1 MKLFIK
7 ENGSLRILD
16 YNEPIKLDSEYVN
29 DYLGSNEA
37 TERNIETYSSLPIFT
52 DLKADIKQ
60 MCEEIKSI
68 IEDRFDTEYVKV
80 ESSARTGISTYITV
94 KFKMPS
100 STDVDVISYLQRD
113 RNFLNHYIYG
123 INNEGNGMGG
133 EYKLE
138 FRVSTHRVNDTE
150 SNVSINA
157 HNKTYQD
164 IKDIILRY
172 VKERDEY
179 IKNVWNTYKQTQTL
193 PSNQSTR
200 NRDRIRDKR
209 SNQPQWTEL
218 YKYLKSHIY
227 RTLAESNTS
236 KSYSVFTSE
245 IDNIF
250 NCLQFCN
257 VYLYDIFDLVESKFY
272 NYSPHYT
279 LWKTCIEALVENITE
294 YTIEDSFNYNLFLV
308 NMKNRLS

>member
-7 ENGSLRILD
+7 ENDSLRILD
-16 YNEPIKLDSEYVN
+16 YNEPIKLDSEYIN

-100 STDVDVISYLQRD
+100 STDDDVIPYLQRD

-138 FRVSTHRVNDTE
+138 FRVSTHRINDTE

-157 HNKTYQD
+157 HNKTYSD
-164 IKDIILRY
+164 IKDIILHY
-172 VKERDEY
+172 VTERDEY
-179 IKNVWNTYKQTQTL
+179 IKNAWNTYKQNQTL
-193 PSNQSTR
+193 PHNQSTR
-200 NRDRIRDKR
+200 NRIRAKR

-218 YKYLKSHIY
+218 YKHLKSHIY
-227 RTLAESNTS
+227 RILAESNTS

-272 NYSPHYT
+272 NYSPHCT
-279 LWKTCIEALVENITE
+279 LWKTCIEALIENITE
-294 YTIEDSFNYNLFLV
+294 YTIEDSFNYDLLFSDIE
-308 NMKNRLS
+308 NRLL